1 MSYEKNY
8 YKSPCKKVYY
18 KKMHYKKT
26 ELYKKL
32 LIKFNIMFLY
42 PRSQHYMLNNNQHFV
57 KPFSWKTSCYKNNL
71 TLNHCEKTNCC
82 R

>member
-1 MSYEKNY
+1 MKKIII
-8 YKSPCKKVYY
+8 KSLCKKVHY

-57 KPFSWKTSCYKNNL
+57 KPFSWKTSC
-71 TLNHCEKTNCC
+71 
-82 R
+82 